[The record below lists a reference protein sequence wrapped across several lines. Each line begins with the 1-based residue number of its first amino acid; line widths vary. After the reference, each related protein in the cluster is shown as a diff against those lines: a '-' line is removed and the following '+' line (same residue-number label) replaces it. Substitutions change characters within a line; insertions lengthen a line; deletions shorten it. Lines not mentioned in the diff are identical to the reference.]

1 MHARSHF
8 ELAKDL
14 HGKHTAKFLDYKHH
28 DPRPISNKWR
38 TLRKRLGFIKAI
50 QSQQKSPVSNQ
61 PAADSANT
69 IMEQNKEN
77 TALCNAILGLDNLSP
92 DLPFLQQIEEMLNNT
107 KRAMNYIDEK
117 RNKESNNIA
126 CKQLNKLINKDPR
139 QAHKAIFYDKKGQP
153 RVGLQ
158 ALRVPGTK
166 KRKTSK
172 LRTATGQSLPG
183 RQAQIFD
190 NYYTEAMKAVNIEK
204 GKYLPEAAPRN
215 YPWEQSGKPEPVP
228 ILSPSNPRLLK
239 RN

>member
-1 MHARSHF
+1 
-8 ELAKDL
+8 
-14 HGKHTAKFLDYKHH
+14 
-28 DPRPISNKWR
+28 
-38 TLRKRLGFIKAI
+38 
-50 QSQQKSPVSNQ
+50 
-61 PAADSANT
+61 
-69 IMEQNKEN
+69 MEQNKEN

-166 KRKTSK
+166 KRK
-172 LRTATGQSLPG
+172 
-183 RQAQIFD
+183 
-190 NYYTEAMKAVNIEK
+190 
-204 GKYLPEAAPRN
+204 
-215 YPWEQSGKPEPVP
+215 
-228 ILSPSNPRLLK
+228 
-239 RN
+239 